1 MHLQAQHKVQEQMMQ
16 QLNEQLQINILQQSQ
31 LLQQA
36 SVAGKKQDPKQT
48 AAQLHQLQLQQQQ
61 LIQQIQLQQR
71 QYFLA
76 QGLMGLPHVPGGQG
90 QYSR

>member
-1 MHLQAQHKVQEQMMQ
+1 MQ

-31 LLQQA
+31 LLQQSA
-36 SVAGKKQDPKQT
+36 GGKKQDPKQT
-48 AAQLHQLQLQQQQ
+48 AAQLQQLQLQQQQ

-76 QGLMGLPHVPGGQG
+76 QGLMGMPQVPGGQG
-90 QYSR
+90 ESLTV